1 MDKEENIVEG
11 MLKARWVEVVDVFR
25 VESANINAGEGGPTE
40 IDVKTIHLEDGTV
53 VPRISPQAIF
63 RMIRDYWIDEEE
75 KVDIAKYEPG
85 RALLASELKY
95 DARTYIDDDL
105 FGYLYADKVEARPG
119 PIRSIGAIGLFEYPD
134 DTDFMTSIVSPTEK
148 EAGGA
153 MVTRR
158 LYTNTFVFPIW
169 CDMKRISKEII
180 TETSEPL
187 NNNYLPDP
195 KKIPDV
201 LKPKIWYDRE
211 NKSVIFRGAMSERE
225 KDRLLKLSENV
236 EYKKTIEALFKK
248 AQLLELPAEE
258 RKRRMKLFFESL
270 FYLGKFAPGAYKQP
284 LPPKLLMIG
293 VFSKP
298 NIMLYDALQNDLT
311 VRLKEARLQKEFD
324 ERRNE
329 EKVVSIAS
337 GKVVFSIEL
346 NSLLEKINLYA
357 NDIINIYIG
366 IMESFFDK
374 NAKDYQEEINSLL
387 NKNNS
392 LKVLKGKIHIKKL
405 SDLKNNLLSS

>member
-11 MLKARWVEVVDVFR
+11 MLEARWVEVVDVFR

-63 RMIRDYWIDEEE
+63 RMIRDYWIDEGLQ
-75 KVDIAKYEPG
+75 VDIAREEAGKAAPLPECDP
-85 RALLASELKY
+85 KKF
-95 DARTYIDDDL
+95 IDDDL
-105 FGYLYADKVEARPG
+105 FGYLKARGGRTGETGVSESRSG
-119 PIRSIGAIGLFEYPD
+119 PIRSVGAIGMFEYPD
-134 DTDFMTSIVSPTEK
+134 DIDFMTSIVSTTGK
-148 EAGGA
+148 EEGGS

-158 LYTNTFVFPIW
+158 IYTNTFILPIW
-169 CDMKRISKEII
+169 CDMRRIGRKVIHQKDKTLKFENIVDSKER
-180 TETSEPL
+180 
-187 NNNYLPDP
+187 
-195 KKIPDV
+195 KKRFQKF
-201 LKPKIWYDRE
+201 L
-211 NKSVIFRGAMSERE
+211 
-225 KDRLLKLSENV
+225 
-236 EYKKTIEALFKK
+236 EAV
-248 AQLLELPAEE
+248 
-258 RKRRMKLFFESL
+258 

-311 VRLKEARLQKEFD
+311 VRLKEVRLQKEFD

-374 NAKDYQEEINSLL
+374 SVKDYQEEINSLL